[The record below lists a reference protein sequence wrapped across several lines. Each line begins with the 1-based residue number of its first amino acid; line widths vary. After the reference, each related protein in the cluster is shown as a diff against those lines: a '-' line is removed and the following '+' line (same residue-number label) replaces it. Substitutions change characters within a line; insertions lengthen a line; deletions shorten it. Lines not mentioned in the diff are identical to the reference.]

1 MELSINTQSL
11 EPDSVISF
19 NNYSGILNTNYKSI
33 VISNYRNFKSKS
45 LFNRRQQLKS
55 WSYNRTC
62 CATATLIKVALF
74 AVMLVLIAT

>member
-1 MELSINTQSL
+1 MELSIKSQSL
-11 EPDSVISF
+11 VPHTILSF
-19 NNYSGILNTNYKSI
+19 NNYSGILNTDYKSI
-33 VISNYRNFKSKS
+33 VASNFKNFKSKS

-74 AVMLVLIAT
+74 ATIIVLIAT